1 MSFVIWPGAAISFL
15 GLCGIIWCIV
25 QAMKARKSGLND
37 EAMRKRL
44 QTIVTVNLSALALS
58 GIGLMMVVVG
68 VILS

>member
-25 QAMKARKSGLND
+25 QAMKARKSGLDD